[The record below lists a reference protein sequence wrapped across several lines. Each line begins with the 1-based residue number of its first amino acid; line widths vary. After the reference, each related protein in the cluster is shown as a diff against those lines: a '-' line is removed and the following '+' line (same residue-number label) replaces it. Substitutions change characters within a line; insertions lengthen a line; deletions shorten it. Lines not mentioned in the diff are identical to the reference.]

1 MRDSILT
8 ERLILRDMTL
18 ADAEFLMELDA
29 DPEVMR
35 YIGTPPPAEL
45 NSYRDRIR
53 NVYLPWQT
61 HPWYGVWIVEAR
73 DIDNTAEIALGW
85 TFIRPANAARFTKEV
100 DWDNP
105 GEVEVG
111 YRFCRSA
118 WGSGIATEATRS
130 LMALALADSAITAIV
145 ACTHVDNLA
154 SQRVLE
160 KLGLKR
166 LDVRTLTE
174 PDVSVVRF
182 ALQK

>member
-1 MRDSILT
+1 MRNALLT

-18 ADAEFLMELDA
+18 ADAQFLMELDA

-35 YIGTPPPAEL
+35 YIGTPPPPEL

-53 NVYLPWQT
+53 DVYLPWQT
-61 HPWYGVWIVEAR
+61 HPWYGVWIVAAR
-73 DIDNTAEIALGW
+73 DNGHAAESALGW
-85 TFIRPANAARFTKEV
+85 TFIRPANAARFAEEV
-100 DWDNP
+100 GWDDP

-118 WGSGIATEATRS
+118 WGSGIATEATRP
-130 LMALALADSAITAIV
+130 LMALALADSVVTAIV

-160 KLGLKR
+160 KLGLQR

-174 PDVSVVRF
+174 PNVSVVRF
-182 ALQK
+182 ALHK